1 MPGPATACTA
11 IENGRKSSWMQ
22 TQVRLDSRHESG
34 MVVDRT
40 SSPSSGAS
48 VITSLRAFCLRGSIQ
63 IQKLRLSAG
72 EDSVLLTKIEACTGR
87 SESPATA
94 GMDATRTR
102 HTANMSGR
110 HARNRRGV
118 SWARIIDSTCRVLP
132 PLRNK
137 CHNGRYVIHSQEE
150 LRRFRLDY
158 HLAR

>member
-1 MPGPATACTA
+1 
-11 IENGRKSSWMQ
+11 
-22 TQVRLDSRHESG
+22 

-48 VITSLRAFCLRGSIQ
+48 VITSLRAFCWRGSIQ

-132 PLRNK
+132 PFRNK
-137 CHNGRYVIHSQEE
+137 CHNGRDVISFQGG
-150 LRRFRLDY
+150 LRGVPPEYYLT
-158 HLAR
+158 

>member
-1 MPGPATACTA
+1 
-11 IENGRKSSWMQ
+11 MQ

-110 HARNRRGV
+110 HARNRRGG
-118 SWARIIDSTCRVLP
+118 RRGRVTRLTVRGLP

-137 CHNGRYVIHSQEE
+137 SNT
-150 LRRFRLDY
+150 RRECLTINVERKGS
-158 HLAR
+158 